1 MYLVALEFT
10 RIKWINDTIINM
22 SYGIT
27 QNLAQ
32 VETFSMTNFY
42 FQYYTFLQP
51 VVWNLCYKNEKT

>member
-1 MYLVALEFT
+1 
-10 RIKWINDTIINM
+10 M

-51 VVWNLCYKNEKT
+51 VVWNLCCKNEKTKGKTYSSKKAV